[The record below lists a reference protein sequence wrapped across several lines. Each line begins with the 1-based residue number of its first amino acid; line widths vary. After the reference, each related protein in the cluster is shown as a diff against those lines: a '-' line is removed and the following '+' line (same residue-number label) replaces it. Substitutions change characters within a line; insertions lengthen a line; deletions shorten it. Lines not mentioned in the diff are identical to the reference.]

1 MTTSSA
7 MNFGQAVEFKG
18 TYYTSWYSVADRSRG
33 QTQKSYL
40 DKLHKVG
47 CFDSLDSFSLHWEK
61 MILNYFPVASG
72 ILTFREDIKPVWEA
86 DVNRKGGKFAF
97 ACTQGYEDAI
107 HKFLKIV
114 TGMITGGLEPKNGSE
129 KNESIC
135 GVIISMRQW
144 GGTITIWNNDSD
156 EEKVADILE
165 KLYALVGRSE
175 RILYQK
181 HSKSIA
187 ENRKHIFCKRTP
199 VGSKNSNSKDRKRS
213 NRDRRPSTRFEPAE
227 DQKIEVVE
235 TKSVKDES
243 GSGKDESGSD
253 EEERINGVSES
264 KQDVVLE
271 VVSISQKEEICNI
284 TLGETLVNNNN
295 NDIKVDDDSIKK
307 DNGEGEEIVQNCN
320 IVTVAQ
326 NNENIVVSI
335 AQNNENI
342 VHDDAHSK
350 DEDNDSSS
358 GEWSSDETDV
368 SHELIVPTNQVTV
381 DCTPKESDCGI
392 RFNVKTLWLIL
403 LCIFLILY
411 LF

>member
-1 MTTSSA
+1 
-7 MNFGQAVEFKG
+7 
-18 TYYTSWYSVADRSRG
+18 
-33 QTQKSYL
+33 
-40 DKLHKVG
+40 
-47 CFDSLDSFSLHWEK
+47 
-61 MILNYFPVASG
+61 
-72 ILTFREDIKPVWEA
+72 
-86 DVNRKGGKFAF
+86 
-97 ACTQGYEDAI
+97 
-107 HKFLKIV
+107 
-114 TGMITGGLEPKNGSE
+114 
-129 KNESIC
+129 
-135 GVIISMRQW
+135 
-144 GGTITIWNNDSD
+144 
-156 EEKVADILE
+156 
-165 KLYALVGRSE
+165 
-175 RILYQK
+175 
-181 HSKSIA
+181 
-187 ENRKHIFCKRTP
+187 
-199 VGSKNSNSKDRKRS
+199 
-213 NRDRRPSTRFEPAE
+213 
-227 DQKIEVVE
+227 VVE

-264 KQDVVLE
+264 KQDVVVLE

-295 NDIKVDDDSIKK
+295 NDIIKVDDDSIKK

-342 VHDDAHSK
+342 VHDDSK

-381 DCTPKESDCGI
+381 DSTPKESDCGI
-392 RFNVKTLWLIL
+392 RYNVKTLWLIL